1 MTDALSLGNPFTQQ
15 RDLQAGSAVVVFPER
30 GVVEL
35 SGSDRLS
42 YLDSLVSQD
51 VASLELGISAEA
63 LLLDPQGHIERAMR
77 IVDDGQSTWLL
88 VDVAQ
93 APSLAAFLDR
103 MTFSKDAAARDASS
117 DFATVGFFTGGSVEP
132 LLMSLTAGPNGVPLV
147 WRDPWGSVAH
157 GGWQYADA
165 PGHPAGQ
172 WKYAEALVEASRSR
186 KLDELARA
194 SVDAWDA
201 LRIAAWRPS
210 MGTEVD
216 ATALPHEVDWLR
228 SAVHLSKGCYRG
240 QETVAKVHNLGH
252 PPRRLVMLHLD
263 GTTNELPSPG
273 AVITVAGAEV
283 GHVTVAGR
291 HFEDG
296 PIALALVKR
305 SVPADAALT
314 VDAPS
319 GPQPATQVVIVPTD
333 AGRAVDVPR
342 MPKLGRVSRTAD

>member
-1 MTDALSLGNPFTQQ
+1 MADASSLGNPFTQQ
-15 RDLQAGSAVVVFPER
+15 RDLQAGSAIVAFHDR

-51 VASLELGISAEA
+51 VASLEPGISAEA
-63 LLLDPQGHIERAMR
+63 LLLDPQGHIERVMR
-77 IVDDGQSTWLL
+77 IVDDGHSTWLL
-88 VDVAQ
+88 VDAAQ
-93 APSLAAFLDR
+93 APPLAAFLDR

-117 DFATVGFFTGGSVEP
+117 DFATVGFFTGGSVES
-132 LLMSLTAGPNGVPLV
+132 LLESVTAAPNEISLI
-147 WRDPWGSVAH
+147 WHDPWGSVAK
-157 GGWQYADA
+157 GGWQYAHA
-165 PGHPAGQ
+165 QGHPAGQ
-172 WKYAEALVEASRSR
+172 WNYAEALVELSRIGELDKLAHASF
-186 KLDELARA
+186 
-194 SVDAWDA
+194 DAWDA

-210 MGTEVD
+210 MATEVD

-263 GTTNELPSPG
+263 GTTNELPFLG
-273 AVITVAGAEV
+273 APVTLDGAEV
-283 GHVTVAGR
+283 GHVTIAGR

-296 PIALALVKR
+296 PIALAVVKR
-305 SVPADAALT
+305 SIPGDAILT
-314 VDAPS
+314 VEAPS
-319 GPQPATQVVIVPTD
+319 GTQPATQVVIVPTD

-342 MPKLGRVSRTAD
+342 IPKLGRVSRTAD

>member
-15 RDLQAGSAVVVFPER
+15 RDLQAGSAIVAFPDR

-51 VASLELGISAEA
+51 VATLAPGISAEA

-77 IVDDGQSTWLL
+77 IVDDGHSTWLL
-88 VDVAQ
+88 VDAAQ
-93 APSLAAFLDR
+93 APPLAAFLDR

-117 DFATVGFFTGGSVEP
+117 DFVTVGFFAGGSVEA
-132 LLMSLTAGPNGVPLV
+132 LLGFMTAAPNGLPLV
-147 WRDPWGSVAH
+147 WRDPWGWVAN

-165 PGHPAGQ
+165 QGHPAGQ
-172 WKYAEALVEASRSR
+172 WKYAEALVELSRVG
-186 KLDELARA
+186 ELREIAHA

-210 MGTEVD
+210 IATEVD

-263 GTTNELPSPG
+263 GTTNELPLSG
-273 AVITVAGAEV
+273 AQVTLEGAEV

-296 PIALALVKR
+296 PIALAVIKR
-305 SVPADAALT
+305 SVPADATLT

-319 GPQPATQVVIVPTD
+319 GMQPATQVVIVPTD

-342 MPKLGRVSRTAD
+342 MPKLGRVSRDA

>member
-15 RDLQAGSAVVVFPER
+15 RDLQGGSAIVAFPDR

-51 VASLELGISAEA
+51 VAALEPRISAEA

-77 IVDDGQSTWLL
+77 IVDDGHSTWLL
-88 VDVAQ
+88 VDAAQ
-93 APSLAAFLDR
+93 APPLAAFLDR

-117 DFATVGFFTGGSVEP
+117 DFVTVGFFTGGSAEA
-132 LLMSLTAGPNGVPLV
+132 LLGPMTAVPNGHPLV
-147 WRDPWGSVAH
+147 WRDPWRSVAN

-165 PGHPAGQ
+165 QGHPAGQ
-172 WKYAEALVEASRSR
+172 WNYAEALVELSRIGE
-186 KLDELARA
+186 LDELARA

-210 MGTEVD
+210 MATEVD
-216 ATALPHEVDWLR
+216 ANALPHEVDWLR

-263 GTTNELPSPG
+263 GTTNELPLAG
-273 AVITVAGAEV
+273 AVITLDGAE
-283 GHVTVAGR
+283 A
-291 HFEDG
+291 
-296 PIALALVKR
+296 
-305 SVPADAALT
+305 
-314 VDAPS
+314 
-319 GPQPATQVVIVPTD
+319 
-333 AGRAVDVPR
+333 
-342 MPKLGRVSRTAD
+342 